1 MKPSTRILALQK
13 QLYNQYKSNKKSWID
28 KYGSDAEAVMTG
40 ASFKNAERM
49 ANKED
54 KKRIKEAIKQALS
67 SPMKSGNE
75 VDSKAFIQSRQSEDN
90 PEDVVQMDV
99 PLLIRMLEYARED
112 TKTDMDLHKV
122 AENLIQLS
130 STGRILDMSDYN
142 SIISPDESI

>member
-1 MKPSTRILALQK
+1 
-13 QLYNQYKSNKKSWID
+13 
-28 KYGSDAEAVMTG
+28 MTG

-112 TKTDMDLHKV
+112 AKTDMDLHNV

-130 STGRILDMSDYN
+130 KEGRLLDMTDYN
-142 SIISPDESI
+142 SIIELDAEA

>member
-1 MKPSTRILALQK
+1 MLFRS
-13 QLYNQYKSNKKSWID
+13 
-28 KYGSDAEAVMTG
+28 G

-75 VDSKAFIQSRQSEDN
+75 VDSKAFIQSRQSKDN

-112 TKTDMDLHKV
+112 AKTDMDLHNV
-122 AENLIQLS
+122 TERLIEFSQEGDVL
-130 STGRILDMSDYN
+130 TMEEYDAIVGNQKLLPEPKDMK
-142 SIISPDESI
+142 